1 MKTTLMASVM
11 MATAVVC
18 AAPTTWTVSKTGD
31 DTAAAADISGGTPF
45 QHIQAAI
52 NNAKTGDTIQVA
64 PGTYGEE
71 EGVTEDGNGRSR
83 IYISKELK
91 IVSTGGASATHIVG
105 AFDTTSGST
114 GVSAVRCITAVGG
127 VVIDGFTLRGGG
139 TAAATDATGRSGG
152 IYTTGTNAA
161 KLGVGVVNCVI
172 SNCVSQVNGA
182 VYFCTL
188 VGCRIENCTAL
199 GSSGGYAAN
208 VSGRAYFTIFANNT
222 PATYTTA
229 GITAINCTFYANSR
243 YDTLTDG
250 NYSNTLY
257 NCLIAA
263 SSGNYVKSGF
273 EDKLVTDTLV
283 VDASAASLHDPANGD
298 FRVRP
303 GSVAYLAAKPELLE
317 SDVFVLPAGYDMGT
331 IKDPFGNAINTASL
345 HAGAVQDTFALYVS
359 KTGDDAKSG
368 ESRDEAKATFAAAV
382 AAALPGDTV
391 YVLEGVYDTT
401 AAMTANVSG
410 GTVSARVVVP
420 EGVTIK
426 GAGVDK
432 TFIVGAAATAGNEVQ
447 SGCGS
452 DAMICVFL
460 NGANA
465 KVSDCTLCG
474 GRSRLDGSGKND
486 WKNHECNL
494 GGGVASLASY
504 RASAYVENCVISNC
518 TAARGGAAYNATL
531 VKCRVQ
537 ENTGLDFGGSTLN
550 CCHYGSVIINNT
562 CPNYAV
568 MYPYVINGC
577 TVANNSITASSGKKD
592 VYATT
597 QSCEVKNSFIVGTAD
612 ATRQQGTISHCVFA
626 GTAGSYFTSEYTDG
640 TCIYTDIDAMAV
652 DSDYRPVIGQNA
664 GIGMANP
671 EYYDFEQFGAY
682 DVSGAPRVMNGT
694 MDIGALEADYRP
706 LFARAIGIK
715 AGAVEDV
722 TGGVVLQNGQSIQ
735 MSDGDSILARWI
747 HGEAGR
753 CSVKVTIQ
761 NGGTLTVFRNG
772 VVLGAVTGPVS
783 GHVIRFSTE
792 ENGASDM
799 IAASYAGVGSASFVL
814 DDAKPGMF
822 IIVR

>member
-1 MKTTLMASVM
+1 MASVM
-11 MATAVVC
+11 MTAAVVC
-18 AAPTTWTVSKTGD
+18 AAPMTWTVSKTGD
-31 DTAAAADISGGTPF
+31 DTSAAADTSGGTPF

-52 NNAKTGDTIQVA
+52 NNAKKGDTIQVA

-152 IYTTGTNAA
+152 IYTTGANAA

-243 YDTLTDG
+243 YDTLTDA
-250 NYSNTLY
+250 NYSTTLY

-273 EDKLVTDTLV
+273 EDKLVMDTLV

-298 FRVRP
+298 FRIRP
-303 GSVAYLAAKPELLE
+303 GSAAYLAAKSELLE
-317 SDVFVLPAGYDMGT
+317 TDDFVLPTGYDMGT

-382 AAALPGDTV
+382 AAASPGDTV

-452 DAMICVFL
+452 DAVICVFL

-474 GRSRLDGSGKND
+474 GRSQLEGSGKSD

-504 RASAYVENCVISNC
+504 RTSAYVENCVISNC

-537 ENTGLDFGGSTLN
+537 ENTGLEFGGSTLN
-550 CCHYGSVIINNT
+550 CCHYGSVIVNNT

-568 MYPYVINGC
+568 MYPYVINSC
-577 TVANNSITASSGKKD
+577 TVANNNITASSGKKD

-597 QSCEVKNSFIVGTAD
+597 QSCEVKNSVVVGTAD
-612 ATRQQGTISHCVFA
+612 ATRQQGTISHCVFT
-626 GTAGSYFTSEYTDG
+626 GTVGNYFTSEYTDG
-640 TCIYTDIDAMAV
+640 TCIYTNLDAVAV

-664 GIGMANP
+664 GIGMASSGD
-671 EYYDFEQFGAY
+671 YDFERFGSY
-682 DVSGAPRVMNGT
+682 DISGAPRVMNGT

-706 LFARAIGIK
+706 LFAQAIGIK
-715 AGAVEDV
+715 SGAVEDV
-722 TGGVVLQNGQSIQ
+722 TGGVVLQNRQAIQ

-747 HGEAGR
+747 HDEAGR
-753 CSVKVTIQ
+753 CNVKVTIQ
-761 NGGTLTVFRNG
+761 NSGTFTVSRNG

-783 GHVIRFSTE
+783 GRVIRFSTE

-799 IAASYAGVGSASFVL
+799 IAASYAGAGSASFVL
-814 DDAKPGMF
+814 DDAKPGIS
-822 IIVR
+822 IIIR